1 MARIPELSKLTKTEL
16 TAMARRK
23 KIPVPSGMLKDAMVK
38 AIKKGLRKI
47 EAQKK
52 SKPAT
57 AKTRKRATAQR
68 TKTSP
73 EKAVRGKSRVA
84 VKAKKTP
91 TKKSVANKTKTATA
105 KIRKRTTTAKRK
117 PKTATAKTRK
127 RATTAKQKPKI
138 ATAKKV
144 TSKPVPKPRETHP
157 DLPASYGDHRLVV
170 MARDPNWAYAY
181 WELDPKRVHDLTQSA
196 GQSSTRWVLRVYS
209 ATLHP
214 EVEKGN
220 YFDIVINVDTGS
232 FYLNLSKPG
241 ARFIVEIGVVDA
253 SGFFRSAA
261 QSKPVILPLD
271 HPSEAIAPQGDP
283 AHPTAVFPIA
293 LK

>member
-1 MARIPELSKLTKTEL
+1 MTKAEL

-23 KIPVPSGMLKDAMVK
+23 KIPVQSGMLKDEMAK

-57 AKTRKRATAQR
+57 AKTRTRPATAKR
-68 TKTSP
+68 KLKSSAREKT
-73 EKAVRGKSRVA
+73 ARVKSALKKSAARRKNPVK
-84 VKAKKTP
+84 VKAKKIP
-91 TKKSVANKTKTATA
+91 
-105 KIRKRTTTAKRK
+105 
-117 PKTATAKTRK
+117 AKTV
-127 RATTAKQKPKI
+127 ACKP
-138 ATAKKV
+138 A
-144 TSKPVPKPRETHP
+144 PEHRETHP

-181 WELDPKRVHDLTQSA
+181 WDLDPKRIRDLTQSA
-196 GQSSTRWVLRVYS
+196 GPSSTRWVLRVYS
-209 ATLHP
+209 AALQP
-214 EVEKGN
+214 VVEKGN
-220 YFDIVINVDTGS
+220 YFDIAIKVETGS
-232 FYLNLSKPG
+232 YYLNLSKPG

-261 QSKPVILPLD
+261 QSDPVILPLD
-271 HPSEAIAPQGDP
+271 HPSKTVAPQGNP
-283 AHPTAVFPIA
+283 AHPTAVFPTE

>member
-1 MARIPELSKLTKTEL
+1 MARIPELSKLTRVEL
-16 TAMARRK
+16 TALARRK
-23 KIPVPSGMLKDAMVK
+23 KISMPSGILKDAMVK

-52 SKPAT
+52 SKPA
-57 AKTRKRATAQR
+57 ARK
-68 TKTSP
+68 KV
-73 EKAVRGKSRVA
+73 VRRKSRVVA
-84 VKAKKTP
+84 KAKKTP
-91 TKKSVANKTKTATA
+91 AKKSVANKTKTATA
-105 KIRKRTTTAKRK
+105 KNRKRTTTAKPK
-117 PKTATAKTRK
+117 PKTTPT
-127 RATTAKQKPKI
+127 
-138 ATAKKV
+138 KKV
-144 TSKPVPKPRETHP
+144 IHKPVPKPEGTHS

-181 WELDPKRVHDLTQSA
+181 WELDPKRVRDLTQST

-214 EVEKGN
+214 EMEKGN

-232 FYLNLSKPG
+232 FFLNLSKPG
-241 ARFIVEIGVVDA
+241 ARFIVEIGVVDT

-261 QSKPVILPLD
+261 QSKPVILPLN
-271 HPSEAIAPQGDP
+271 HPAEAIAPQGDP
-283 AHPTAVFPIA
+283 THPTAVFPMA